1 MQVLTQKTV
10 PFKVN
15 LKLPS
20 NSDFDKDSI
29 KFNITPAELTIASGS
44 SDVTLTDDPLEIP
57 ISLSAVDIGFSKEF
71 SIENMLSGKNVKNVS
86 DIENVKVTLDDE
98 GLASK
103 EISLAGEKVSL
114 LHVPSD
120 GYSYSIESAKLKVK
134 LIGPA
139 DVINDITAADL
150 DATVNFLGE
159 DTSKNPDLFAY
170 DVQVSCST
178 HNNVWCYNA
187 PQVNIRKTAKEGSA
201 KQSSASGNASS
212 KTN

>member
-1 MQVLTQKTV
+1 NISMQVLTQKTL

-57 ISLSAVDIGFSKEF
+57 ISLSTVDIGYSKDFSV
-71 SIENMLSGKNVKNVS
+71 ENMLSGKNVINVS
-86 DIENVKVTLDDE
+86 GVENVKVTLDDE

-103 EISLAGEKVSL
+103 EISLAGEKVGL

-120 GYSYSIESAKLKVK
+120 GY
-134 LIGPA
+134 
-139 DVINDITAADL
+139 N
-150 DATVNFLGE
+150 
-159 DTSKNPDLFAY
+159 
-170 DVQVSCST
+170 
-178 HNNVWCYNA
+178 
-187 PQVNIRKTAKEGSA
+187 
-201 KQSSASGNASS
+201 
-212 KTN
+212 

>member
-1 MQVLTQKTV
+1 M
-10 PFKVN
+10 
-15 LKLPS
+15 
-20 NSDFDKDSI
+20 
-29 KFNITPAELTIASGS
+29 
-44 SDVTLTDDPLEIP
+44 
-57 ISLSAVDIGFSKEF
+57 
-71 SIENMLSGKNVKNVS
+71 
-86 DIENVKVTLDDE
+86 
-98 GLASK
+98 
-103 EISLAGEKVSL
+103 
-114 LHVPSD
+114 
-120 GYSYSIESAKLKVK
+120 
-134 LIGPA
+134 
-139 DVINDITAADL
+139 INDITAADL